1 MSQAQSASVLQSL
14 IDEVIPC
21 SAPTASLRRDVWV
34 ERDATR
40 AMFDIE
46 ADADSES
53 LPRIL
58 NLFSLQLLLPDAFS
72 ARRDA
77 DTLYVHIEQAA
88 ISEHRAEVIAQKLR
102 SLFCVQAVDLNVIC

>member
-1 MSQAQSASVLQSL
+1 MSIAQLSPFQGVKHN
-14 IDEVIPC
+14 D
-21 SAPTASLRRDVWV
+21 TAQDIRDACTRRDVWT
-34 ERDATR
+34 EPETAR
-40 AMFDIE
+40 AMFHIE